1 MVDNEKVLQDIHKKI
16 EVRTKEAKEEK
27 KEQTQRKDVVLFF
40 SFDVVNSTSYKTVN
54 YYGWAQVLNVIFKEI
69 REEVQTHIQ
78 GSEIWRVLGDEAIF
92 IQKITDEN
100 LLCEYINKIF
110 RILISTISK
119 LKEGAF
125 FEHYDE
131 KDFLLLKLQNTLSL
145 KAAAWIATV
154 KDVGNI
160 DNKIVLEEDAE
171 NIFETYQTQEGNI
184 IFEFLGND
192 IDTGFRISK
201 HTEDGRMV
209 LSFELAYLI
218 SRKTDSLSC
227 LHIITYRKLKGV
239 WKDKLYPI
247 IWYHNP
253 NTYLQYSTEK
263 LELEE
268 SFMFDASDESSLIKE
283 YYENRD
289 INNKNRVLRDIRMF
303 TEPNY
308 AFKKILRDRGLT
320 EKIERLQQIINE
332 PVKDQTKKYMNI
344 EYMQIHCVAVC
355 FKYEKKSQTAK
366 ILIAKRSEN
375 REKHKGQWEF
385 GCAKAVINKSIGDRI
400 KEEYKQDFGIDIEPV
415 YDENRTIKEPIP
427 IALYNVEHKI
437 GLDNNNRDK
446 GIITLAEIKG
456 DYNIEDFQSTVKHDQ
471 VQWITKEELSDI
483 KTKFPRHVPDFE
495 QTLSIAFKRIEEFY
509 GKTRDERTL

>member
-1 MVDNEKVLQDIHKKI
+1 MVGNEKVLQDIHKKI

-40 SFDVVNSTSYKTVN
+40 SFDVVNSTSYKTVD
-54 YYGWAQVLNVIFKEI
+54 YYGWAQVLNIIFKEV
-69 REEVQTHIQ
+69 RQLVQTHIQ
-78 GSEIWRVLGDEAIF
+78 GSEMWRVLGDEAIF
-92 IQKITDEN
+92 IKKISDEN
-100 LLCEYINKIF
+100 LLCEYINEIF
-110 RILISTISK
+110 LILISTISK
-119 LKEGAF
+119 LKKGTLLEY
-125 FEHYDE
+125 YDD
-131 KDFLLLKLQNTLSL
+131 KNFLSVKLQKTLSL
-145 KAAAWIATV
+145 KATAWIAAV

-160 DNKIVLEEDAE
+160 DNKIVLEDDAE
-171 NIFETYQTQEGNI
+171 NIFERYQTQDGYQ

-201 HTEDGRMV
+201 HTDDGRMV

-218 SRKTDSLSC
+218 SKKTDSLSC

-253 NTYLQYSTEK
+253 NTYLEYLRER

-268 SFMFDASDESSLIKE
+268 SFIFDASDESSLIKE

-308 AFKKILRDRGLT
+308 ALKKILRDRGLT
-320 EKIERLQQIINE
+320 EKIERLQQIIDE
-332 PVKDQTKKYMNI
+332 PVKNQTKKYMDV
-344 EYMQIHCVAVC
+344 EFMQVHCVAVC
-355 FKYEKKSQTAK
+355 FKYEKKSQTTK

-415 YDENRTIKEPIP
+415 YDESRTIKEPIP
-427 IALYNVEHKI
+427 IALYDVGHKI
-437 GLDNNNRDK
+437 GLDDNNKDK

-456 DYNIEDFQSTVKHDQ
+456 DYNIEDFQPTAKHEQ

-483 KTKFPRHVPDFE
+483 ATKCLQHVPDFE
-495 QTLSIAFKRIEEFY
+495 QTLRTAFKRIEELY
-509 GKTRDERTL
+509 GKNRDERTL